1 MTTLNFAAKYIKF
14 NKPATP
20 ITGPFRIENYRFLE
34 KPMWTADDI
43 RVRMMIVLK
52 ASSSMG
58 SVLGEIINTKRVA
71 CDVGD
76 QIMVCQTEEK
86 AENWSKTRGKDWLK
100 AIPNISR
107 LISNEKY
114 AITNKL
120 WQFRHKDLFIFG
132 PGINNA
138 QSDQVRFLQTDE
150 SHLDAY
156 LPGALTEWGK
166 RCGGKWHSQQTHI
179 TTAPDDGKEIA
190 NFYLSGNQDEWNL
203 RCPKCNGLID
213 PIWSDVDALK
223 AKYNGEAIFVYRDSD
238 MSPILVCPHCSHISH
253 DNDKDRFKLNEHGD
267 YVEAN
272 PSAAIAI
279 RSFRW
284 PVFAMHSIAWTGL
297 LAEYR
302 AAMDAAKLGDLKPHE
317 DWIKKRECRIYFLR
331 LPDFGGE
338 KGVNDYK
345 IGDEW
350 ENPEERRR
358 FIGADYQA
366 GKGDEGAH
374 LHAVCAEYDRL
385 GNSRRVE
392 YRRLDTFEQLHQM
405 AVELG
410 VQEAKTDG
418 KLNGQS
424 PCVIVDSGHEN
435 RLVFREC
442 SKYGWYA
449 YRGSDLEQYHVTII
463 DGQQVSTRMPYSK
476 PKPES
481 GIVGEKQPERLKGVT
496 KGALPPGWAFCI
508 VGDNNT
514 LYGYLS
520 ALVGGSS
527 GRYFGI
533 AKDMPEIYVANMP
546 AFIAINE
553 TDKKTNK
560 PKPTI
565 YKRVRKDHFWDC
577 EVMALALA
585 MKHGHFPLAIS
596 QKLTKS

>member
-1 MTTLNFAAKYIKF
+1 MRTIDFAEKHVRFDKSS
-14 NKPATP
+14 P
-20 ITGPFRIENYRFLE
+20 ITGAFRIDYYPFLR
-34 KPMWTADDI
+34 KPMESADDVNCKRLVI
-43 RVRMMIVLK
+43 YK
-52 ASSSMG
+52 ASSCMG
-58 SVLGEIINTKRVA
+58 TVLGQIINVKRWV
-71 CDVGD
+71 CEQGD
-76 QIMVCQTEEK
+76 QIMVCQTDDD
-86 AENWSKTRGKDWLK
+86 ATLWSKTRGKEWFK
-100 AIPNISR
+100 AFPDAMRLLSR
-107 LISNEKY
+107 DKY
-114 AITNKL
+114 SMTNDLFVGRHKFLAIT
-120 WQFRHKDLFIFG
+120 G
-132 PGINNA
+132 PGISSA
-138 QSDQVRFLQTDE
+138 QSMQVRYLQTDE
-150 SHLDAY
+150 SHLDSYAAGR
-156 LPGALTEWGK
+156 LIEFEK
-166 RCGGKWHSQQTHI
+166 RMGGRWNRQATHI
-179 TTAPDDGKEIA
+179 TTAPDEGKEVDVFF
-190 NFYLSGNQDEWNL
+190 NEGQQDEWNF
-203 RCPKCNGLID
+203 RCPKCTKLFWPLWGE
-213 PIWSDVDALK
+213 DAK
-223 AKYNGEAIFVYRDSD
+223 AKYGNDVFHVSGNSVEC
-238 MSPILVCPHCSHISH
+238 VCPHCEGVS
-253 DNDKDRFKLNEHGD
+253 KDTAKARFELVRDGD
-267 YVEAN
+267 YEAQNKTPVEGTHSYRWSVFGAHWIAWN
-272 PSAAIAI
+272 EIAI
-279 RSFRW
+279 ENEQ
-284 PVFAMHSIAWTGL
+284 AMN
-297 LAEYR
+297 
-302 AAMDAAKLGDLKPHE
+302 AAKLGDLKPLE
-317 DWIKKRECRIYFLR
+317 DFHKKRLCKAWRPF

-374 LHAVCAEYDRL
+374 LHAVCTEYDRL
-385 GNSRRVE
+385 GNSRRIE

-424 PCVIVDSGHEN
+424 PRVIVDSGHEN

-449 YRGSDLEQYHVTII
+449 YRGSDLEQYHVTTI
-463 DGQQVSTRMPYSK
+463 DGNQVSTRMPYSK

-481 GIVGEKQPERLKGVT
+481 GIVGEKQPDRLKGVT
-496 KGALPPGWAFCI
+496 KGALPAGWAFCI
-508 VGDNNT
+508 VGDNST

-577 EVMALALA
+577 EIEALALA
-585 MKHGHFPLAIS
+585 MKHGFFPLAIS
-596 QKLTKS
+596 QDLAKS

>member
-1 MTTLNFAAKYIKF
+1 MRTIDFARKHIVF
-14 NKPATP
+14 NKPATA
-20 ITGPFRIENYRFLE
+20 ITGPFRDE
-34 KPMWTADDI
+34 KYPFVRKPLQAADDI
-43 RVRMMIVLK
+43 SCHRLVIYK
-52 ASSSMG
+52 ASGCMG
-58 SVLGEIINTKRVA
+58 SVVGEIINVKRIA

-76 QIMVCQTEEK
+76 QIMVCQTDTK
-86 AENWSKTRGKDWLK
+86 ADEWSKTRGRDWTK
-100 AIPNISR
+100 SIAPIKR

-120 WQFRHKDLFIFG
+120 WQFRHKDLMIFG
-132 PGINNA
+132 PAINNA
-138 QSDQVRFLQTDE
+138 QSTQARYLQTDE
-150 SHLDAY
+150 SHLEEFA
-156 LPGALTEWGK
+156 PGMLTEWEK
-166 RCGGKWHSQQTHI
+166 RIGNAEWFRQATHI
-179 TTAPDDGKEIA
+179 TTAPDEGKEVDVFW
-190 NFYLSGNQDEWNL
+190 NMGQQDEWHY
-203 RCPKCNGLID
+203 RCPKCAKLFWPLWTD
-213 PIWSDVDALK
+213 DAK
-223 AKYNGEAIFVYRDSD
+223 VKYNGQEIFH
-238 MSPILVCPHCSHISH
+238 ITGEEIICVCPHCENTSK
-253 DNDKDRFKLNEHGD
+253 DNAADRFSLIRDGD
-267 YVEAN
+267 YVAQN
-272 PSAAIAI
+272 PSAKIEN

-284 PVFAMHSIAWTGL
+284 SVLCAPWISWKTIATENEQAMN
-297 LAEYR
+297 
-302 AAMDAAKLGDLKPHE
+302 AAKLGDLKPLE
-317 DWIKKRECRIYFLR
+317 DFHKKRLCKAWKPF

-374 LHAVCAEYDRL
+374 LHAVCVEYDRL
-385 GNSRRVE
+385 GNSRRVQ
-392 YRRLDTFEQLHQM
+392 YCRLDTFEQLHQM
-405 AVELG
+405 AVALG

-418 KLNGQS
+418 KLNGKGS
-424 PCVIVDSGHEN
+424 CVIVDSGHEN

-463 DGQQVSTRMPYSK
+463 DGQQVSTRMPYSV

-481 GIVGEKQPERLKGVT
+481 GIVGEKQPDKLRGVT
-496 KGALPPGWAFCI
+496 KGDLPKGWAFCI

-533 AKDMPEIYVANMP
+533 ASDMPEIYVANMP

-577 EVMALALA
+577 EIEALALA
-585 MKHGHFPLAIS
+585 MKHGFFPLAIS
-596 QKLTKS
+596 QELAKS